1 MPKKNPIR
9 VTEHDSQ
16 QGSSITALNS
26 ALKFKNLKKTEKEK
40 VFNICFFFVPNIDG
54 CPNS

>member
-40 VFNICFFFVPNIDG
+40 VFNICFLFVPDL
-54 CPNS
+54 